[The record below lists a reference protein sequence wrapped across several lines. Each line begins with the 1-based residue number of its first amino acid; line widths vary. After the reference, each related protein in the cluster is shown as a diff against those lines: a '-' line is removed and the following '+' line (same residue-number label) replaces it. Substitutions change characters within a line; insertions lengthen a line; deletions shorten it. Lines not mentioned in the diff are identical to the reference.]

1 MCIFSLHNLIYVG
14 DLFVECLKQ
23 YINGVG
29 QAYEDIKTNM
39 HGGQSTS
46 TPAHRTRTNRHE
58 TAATRVTVMPSNAL
72 AFSSVYNFRD
82 AIDMHKT

>member
-1 MCIFSLHNLIYVG
+1 MCIFSLRNVIYIA

-29 QAYEDIKTNM
+29 QASEDIKTNTQ
-39 HGGQSTS
+39 GGQSIS

-58 TAATRVTVMPSNAL
+58 IAATPRHCNVV
-72 AFSSVYNFRD
+72 
-82 AIDMHKT
+82 